1 MLAKISLALSVI
13 LACCTGYLF
22 TKLKSNPASPD
33 TPAVVAPSAFEE
45 GKAPKSAVVAIVNGD
60 SILAKYDF
68 AIEFKKE
75 YEQKFRSANAKVANE
90 YEAMRGEYEKSVSY
104 YQNTPNMSD
113 AERAALEE
121 SIAGM
126 EMQLEN
132 IKSQQEGSVMQ
143 FEAKKMNE
151 FHSRMD
157 KYLEKYSRDKG
168 IDYIL
173 NYQKGMEVILHH
185 NGAFDV
191 TSEVLAGLN
200 EEFRNEKQTNRK

>member
-1 MLAKISLALSVI
+1 MLAKISFALSII

-22 TKLKSNPASPD
+22 TKIKSAPSIPD
-33 TPAVVAPSAFEE
+33 TPSAAVPSAFEE
-45 GKAPKSAVVAIVNGD
+45 GQAPKTAVVAIVNGD

-68 AIEFKKE
+68 SIEFRKD
-75 YEQKFRSANAKVANE
+75 YEQKLRSANAKVANE
-90 YEAMRGEYEKSVSY
+90 YEAMREENEKSVSY

-157 KYLEKYSRDKG
+157 KYLEKYSREKG

-200 EEFRNEKQTNRK
+200 EEFRNEKQMNKK